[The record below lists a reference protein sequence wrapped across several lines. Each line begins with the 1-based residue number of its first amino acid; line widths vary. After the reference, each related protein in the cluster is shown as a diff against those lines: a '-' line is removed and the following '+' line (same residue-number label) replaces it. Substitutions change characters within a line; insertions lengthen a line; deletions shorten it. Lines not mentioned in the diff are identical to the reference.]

1 MNILIAETQSD
12 GPGALGLEYE
22 YKPVNLLANEQS
34 DSGTSTLGYRSSEVL
49 LKLVCPSDNP
59 GA

>member
-12 GPGALGLEYE
+12 GLGTLGLEYE

-34 DSGTSTLGYRSSEVL
+34 DSGTSTL
-49 LKLVCPSDNP
+49 
-59 GA
+59 